1 MANPLVVDSSWVQ
14 SIDFSSGLLTV
25 TTRAGKRIVYRGVP
39 AAIWEQLQ
47 AAPSKGE
54 FINKH
59 IRGKFKVL

>member
-25 TTRAGKRIVYRGVP
+25 TTKAGKRIVYLGVP

-54 FINKH
+54 F
-59 IRGKFKVL
+59 KVL